1 MLCGH
6 PRFHLILLEPLPVV
20 PISLRTLSVQLEL
33 MTVLTM
39 AIRKIWDTYTGE
51 ALHTFSHNHIVRTVA
66 LNPQQTPQYLLTV
79 SIRLHSPIV
88 LV

>member
-1 MLCGH
+1 ML
-6 PRFHLILLEPLPVV
+6 
-20 PISLRTLSVQLEL
+20 
-33 MTVLTM
+33 
-39 AIRKIWDTYTGE
+39 IRKIWDTYTGE

-79 SIRLHSPIV
+79 SIRVYLLMA